1 MMRIRFTR
9 LFRLSLILLATWT
22 VSIIAVPLAAQS
34 APAKQVISL
43 NLCTDQLLLALAGP
57 DQIVALS
64 PLARDPLLSD
74 MAHEAQAFRT
84 ITPRSEILLQLRP
97 DLVLAAP
104 YEHRLTR
111 QILAGHRIEVMTLG
125 GWTSLEAGKA
135 QIRQLAGRL
144 GQSGRGEQLINR
156 IDEAM
161 ARVTPVNTP
170 FSVLEIERRL
180 YAPGTQGLVADLV
193 RQWGLGNH
201 ADRLGLAQGGFV
213 TLERVLADRPD
224 VLLVTDSSPTAED
237 MGTALLR
244 HPALNKAFDGK
255 RRIGIPTRLALCGGP
270 QTPALIN
277 HLSQALGLARQSP

>member
-9 LFRLSLILLATWT
+9 LFRLNLILLATWT

-144 GQSGRGEQLINR
+144 GQSGRG
-156 IDEAM
+156 A
-161 ARVTPVNTP
+161 
-170 FSVLEIERRL
+170 
-180 YAPGTQGLVADLV
+180 AD
-193 RQWGLGNH
+193 Q
-201 ADRLGLAQGGFV
+201 
-213 TLERVLADRPD
+213 PD
-224 VLLVTDSSPTAED
+224 
-237 MGTALLR
+237 
-244 HPALNKAFDGK
+244 
-255 RRIGIPTRLALCGGP
+255 
-270 QTPALIN
+270 
-277 HLSQALGLARQSP
+277 

>member
-1 MMRIRFTR
+1 MRIRFTR

-34 APAKQVISL
+34 VPAKQVISL
-43 NLCTDQLLLALAGP
+43 NLCTDQLLLALADP

-74 MAHEAQAFRT
+74 MAHEALAFRT
-84 ITPRSEILLQLRP
+84 IKPRSETLMQLRP

-144 GQSGRGEQLINR
+144 GQSGRGQQLINR

-201 ADRLGLAQGGFV
+201 AYRLGLAQGGFI

-244 HPALNKAFDGK
+244 HPALNKAFDAK
-255 RRIGIPTRLALCGGP
+255 RRIGIPTRLALCGGS

-277 HLSQALGLARQSP
+277 HLSQALGLARQLP